1 MRELKE
7 KEIAVQIWSKDYPE
21 GDIKPQVEKVASVFK
36 ERGLNITEV
45 EGPTYH
51 IPDYFS
57 AMFGFM
63 AGWILYIADED
74 PVELK
79 KIAMELEVVDGNRVL
94 DIDIYL
100 DYFTTIHRKDLE

>member
-7 KEIAVQIWSKDYPE
+7 REIAVQIWSKDFPE
-21 GDIKPQVEKVASVFK
+21 GNIKPQVERVSSAFK

-57 AMFGFM
+57 AMYGFM
-63 AGWILYIADED
+63 AGWILYIADAD
-74 PVELK
+74 PIELK
-79 KIAMELEVVDGNRVL
+79 HIAMELETLEGQRIL

-100 DYFTTIHRKDLE
+100 DYFNTIHRKDL